1 MKKISLLGSTGS
13 IGTSTLDVVRKNP
26 ETLKV
31 VAMACGRNIDL
42 AAQQIREFRP
52 ELVSVGREEDIPIL
66 KKNINHGCEILS
78 GEAGAVGVATFPAS
92 EIVMSAIV
100 GAAGLKPTYAAI
112 TAKKD
117 IALANKE
124 TMVVA
129 GEFMN
134 AAAKAHG
141 VRILPFDSEHSAIF
155 QCLAGGNRSEIRR
168 LILTASGGP
177 FLNKPIEDFID
188 ITVDEALKHPNWSMG
203 AKITIDSATLMN
215 KGLELIEARWL
226 FDVPA
231 EKLAV
236 HVHPQSIVHS
246 MVEFHDGSVM
256 AQLGI
261 PDMRV
266 PIAYALSFPSR
277 LPNNLPSLN
286 LIKVGTLSFME
297 PDEEK
302 FRCLSLAK
310 QVLQRCGTLPAVLN
324 AANEIAVQKFLEK
337 KIPFLQISRVVEE
350 TLQAHQVETPRSIE
364 QIVEIDQWARRHASQ
379 LAAA

>member
-1 MKKISLLGSTGS
+1 MKKISILGSTGS
-13 IGTSTLDVVRKNP
+13 IGTSTLDVVRQNP
-26 ETLKV
+26 EELEV
-31 VAMACGRNIDL
+31 VALACGKNIDRVVE
-42 AAQQIREFRP
+42 QINEFHP
-52 ELVSVGREEDIPIL
+52 QMVSVSSENEAKLLRQKVGAKL
-66 KKNINHGCEILS
+66 EILH
-78 GEAGAVGVATFPAS
+78 GEEGSIAVATHPEAQV
-92 EIVMSAIV
+92 VMSAIV
-100 GAAGLKPTYAAI
+100 GAAGLRPTYAAI

-134 AAAKAHG
+134 AAAKQHG
-141 VRILPFDSEHSAIF
+141 VKLFPVDSEHSAIF
-155 QCLAGGNRSEIRR
+155 QCLNGENPKEVRR

-177 FLNKPIEDFID
+177 FLNKHKTEFASVTVED
-188 ITVDEALKHPNWSMG
+188 ALKHPNWSMG

-226 FDVPA
+226 FDIQPRQ
-231 EKLAV
+231 LTV
-236 HVHPQSIVHS
+236 HVHPQSIIHS
-246 MVEFHDGSVM
+246 MVEFCDGSVL

-266 PIAYALSFPSR
+266 PIAYALSYPRR

-286 LIKVGTLSFME
+286 LTQVGQLTFLE

-302 FRCLSLAK
+302 FRCLKLAK
-310 QVLQRCGTLPAVLN
+310 QVMEHGGTLPAVLN
-324 AANEIAVQKFLEK
+324 AANEVAVHQFLEK
-337 KIPFLQISRVVEE
+337 KISFLKIPMVVEE
-350 TLQAHQVETPRSIE
+350 TLQAHQKVTPHSLE
-364 QIVEIDQWARRHASQ
+364 EIVKVDAWARRHASQ